1 MKALKSTNMTR
12 QFTAFDDEVEE
23 YSYGMD
29 WVGVGIAL
37 VCGLIVAFIIADN
50 ILGADVVTNIIASLW
65 N

>member
-1 MKALKSTNMTR
+1 MTR

-37 VCGLIVAFIIADN
+37 VCGLVVAFIIADN